1 MRFRPKSD
9 VPDLHTQFEELIDQV
24 WRSEADWR
32 LWDRLDAAEMLDAL
46 RRKREQDRPFRFLRN
61 G

>member
-1 MRFRPKSD
+1 MKFRSNSD
-9 VPDLHTQFEELIDQV
+9 VPDLHTQFEELLNQV

-46 RRKREQDRPFRFLRN
+46 RHKREKDGDTKRAA
-61 G
+61 